1 MKNIKHIA
9 FAIVAVIILHACAP
23 PEGNHPGSEYMP
35 DMGHSVAQEANIYN
49 YYHYNTWDSAS
60 VVKLKDLA
68 NPGLPVE
75 GTMPRGYAGTYLAD
89 VSQGGPTSDEV
100 MALMNGVRGVNN
112 ISVPVNGHVPYYYKD
127 TEPERLRAT
136 AELVDNPYP
145 ITADGLERGKDL
157 YNKFCGICHGEKGDG
172 VGYLVSEDNPNAAYP
187 AQPANFL
194 LDQFLTASN
203 GRYYHAI
210 MYGKNVMGGY
220 ADKMNYEERWQV
232 IHWIRALQAKEKGVE
247 YTAEANSLN
256 PSFGTPASQMESL
269 AQRATD
275 EAAMP
280 QEAEHGEGEEHGEG
294 QDHGGDHGEGDNHGG
309 DSSHGKK

>member
-9 FAIVAVIILHACAP
+9 FAIVAVIILHSCAP
-23 PEGNHPGSEYMP
+23 AEGDFPGSEYMP

-49 YYHYNTWDSAS
+49 YYYYNTWDSAS
-60 VVKLKDLA
+60 VIKLKDLSV
-68 NPGLPVE
+68 PGLPVE
-75 GTMPRGYAGTYLAD
+75 GTMPRGYAGTYFAGI
-89 VSQGGPTSDEV
+89 SEGGPSSEEV
-100 MALMNGVRGVNN
+100 MAQLNGKNDINN

-127 TEPERLRAT
+127 TEAERQRAT
-136 AELVDNPYP
+136 AELIANPYP
-145 ITADGLERGKDL
+145 ITEDGLERGEDL

-172 VGYLVSEDNPNAAYP
+172 VGYLVSEENPNVAYP

-232 IHWIRALQAKEKGVE
+232 IHWIRKLQAEEKKLE
-247 YTAEANSLN
+247 YNAESNTLN
-256 PSFGTPASQMESL
+256 PEFGTPASQAGSL
-269 AQRATD
+269 AERAAD
-275 EAAMP
+275 EVSMP
-280 QEAEHGEGEEHGEG
+280 AEGGAQEGEAEPNG
-294 QDHGGDHGEGDNHGG
+294 QDPSEGGYSS
-309 DSSHGKK
+309 DSSRGKK